1 MRLDLLAALSGA
13 MIAVQARV
21 NGELSHQ
28 LNNGLQ
34 AAFVSFGSG
43 LLIILLITPFSSQIK
58 EGIVNL
64 RAAVK
69 NKEIAR
75 WKLLAGAL
83 GGSFVAIQTQIVP
96 LIGVAIYSVASIA
109 GQTAMSLIVDR
120 IGLTGGGK
128 KLISPRRVLAA
139 VLTVIAVLVSVWDRI
154 DANNLSMFAVTAGG
168 IAGAIV
174 GVQRALNGQINEYS
188 HQSFTTSLLN
198 FITGTS
204 FLMILIAIG
213 LVIGRN
219 ELSPLPS
226 NPWWIYTGGVIGVI
240 YIAFTS
246 TIVQHL
252 GVLTFTLFSVG
263 GQLVGSLVI
272 DLVSP
277 TKGVSVSAYLVT
289 GIFMTY
295 AGVIGVIYIAF
306 ISTIVQH
313 LGVLTFT
320 LFSVGG
326 QLISSLIID
335 FVSPT
340 NGVRVSYYL
349 ITGIA
354 MTYLGV
360 IAGGVGSSRVKKPQ
374 KQ

>member
-64 RAAVK
+64 RSAVTK
-69 NKEIAR
+69 KEIAR

-174 GVQRALNGQINEYS
+174 GVQRALNGQINEHS

-204 FLMILIAIG
+204 FLMVLIAIG

-226 NPWWIYTGGVIGVI
+226 SPWWIYTGGVIGVI

-252 GVLTFTLFSVG
+252 GVLNFTLFSVG
-263 GQLVGSLVI
+263 GQLVGSLII
-272 DLVSP
+272 DLVPP

-289 GIFMTY
+289 GIVMTY
-295 AGVIGVIYIAF
+295 A
-306 ISTIVQH
+306 
-313 LGVLTFT
+313 
-320 LFSVGG
+320 
-326 QLISSLIID
+326 
-335 FVSPT
+335 
-340 NGVRVSYYL
+340 
-349 ITGIA
+349 
-354 MTYLGV
+354 GV

-374 KQ
+374 RQ

>member
-1 MRLDLLAALSGA
+1 MRLDLLAALSGL
-13 MIAVQARV
+13 MIALQARA
-21 NGELSHQ
+21 NGELSHRID
-28 LNNGLQ
+28 NGLE
-34 AAFVSFGSG
+34 AALVSCGSG
-43 LLIILLITPFSSQIK
+43 LIIIAVIAALNPSIK
-58 EGIVNL
+58 EGISNL
-64 RAAVK
+64 RTAVA

-83 GGSFVAIQTQIVP
+83 GGSFVAIQTHIVP

-109 GQTAMSLIVDR
+109 GQTAMSLVVDR

-128 KLISPRRVLAA
+128 KLISKRRAAAAILTVLA
-139 VLTVIAVLVSVWDRI
+139 VFVSVFDRI
-154 DANNLSMFAVTAGG
+154 DAKNLSIAAVVLGC
-168 IAGAIV
+168 IAGAVV

-204 FLMILIAIG
+204 LLVILILGGVLIG
-213 LVIGRN
+213 KIELV
-219 ELSPLPS
+219 PLPAG
-226 NPWWIYTGGVIGVI
+226 PWWIYTGGVIGVI

-277 TKGVSVSAYLVT
+277 TNGVDVSAYLVT
-289 GIFMTY
+289 GI
-295 AGVIGVIYIAF
+295 V
-306 ISTIVQH
+306 
-313 LGVLTFT
+313 
-320 LFSVGG
+320 
-326 QLISSLIID
+326 
-335 FVSPT
+335 
-340 NGVRVSYYL
+340 
-349 ITGIA
+349 

-360 IAGGVGSSRVKKPQ
+360 IAGGVGSSRVRKP
-374 KQ
+374 KTHK

>member
-13 MIAVQARV
+13 MIALQARA
-21 NGELSHQ
+21 NGELSHR

-34 AAFVSFGSG
+34 AALVSFSSG
-43 LLIILLITPFSSQIK
+43 LLIIFVITLFNSQIK
-58 EGIVNL
+58 DGIKNL
-64 RAAVK
+64 RTAVA

-75 WKLLAGAL
+75 WKLFAGAL

-109 GQTAMSLIVDR
+109 GQTAMSLFVDR

-139 VLTVIAVLVSVWDRI
+139 FLTVLAVLVSVWDRI

-174 GVQRALNGQINEYS
+174 GIQRALNGQINEHS

-198 FITGTS
+198 FATGTT
-204 FLMILIAIG
+204 FLLILISAG
-213 LVIGRN
+213 LILGRN
-219 ELSPLPS
+219 QLSPLPS
-226 NPWWIYTGGVIGVI
+226 GPWWIYTGGVIGVI

-263 GQLVGSLVI
+263 GQLVGSLII

-289 GIFMTY
+289 GIVMTY
-295 AGVIGVIYIAF
+295 A
-306 ISTIVQH
+306 
-313 LGVLTFT
+313 
-320 LFSVGG
+320 
-326 QLISSLIID
+326 
-335 FVSPT
+335 
-340 NGVRVSYYL
+340 
-349 ITGIA
+349 
-354 MTYLGV
+354 GV

-374 KQ
+374 RLL